1 MTSSDSRSGF
11 PFGAPVSA
19 VLAGLATVA
28 VPLLTTP
35 STAWPQERGE
45 PDPDPLAAADARRV
59 TLDEA
64 VSLALRRN
72 PALAAA
78 RGDLGVAEADR
89 MGAWGGFLPIVEL
102 GYGHSRSSTGRLDP
116 TGQSITN
123 TSWTA
128 QLTGSYDLF
137 SGFRRVANVR
147 AAGDRLEAA
156 EARLEEARYR
166 TVMDVKGAF
175 FGAVARRELASVEA
189 DRVRR
194 QEAQLDSVQV
204 QLELGRVSR
213 PDLLR
218 SQVGLNNARLALIRA
233 ENAARAANF
242 RLARTLGVEQPVA
255 PVEAA
260 ELGLVRVTLPR
271 GEIEAAAL
279 EAGPS
284 VARAR
289 AEAEAAEAEVGAARS
304 DYFPEL
310 SVTGGYAWSAEDFPP
325 ERRSWQVYVYGSV
338 PLFDGLG
345 RESRMDRAG
354 ARAERARAEVRR
366 VELELRA
373 AVDSAFSVIAAARR
387 AVDVASRTVELVRQE
402 LEMQRELFSLGRG
415 SILELQEAQIS
426 LRQAETDRIQALFDH
441 HMAVAQLEYLVG
453 RSVTDREPLARVR
466 GGEVS
471 GADAEAVSASE
482 GIR

>member
-1 MTSSDSRSGF
+1 MTSGFRSGF
-11 PFGAPVSA
+11 SFGAPASV
-19 VLAGLATVA
+19 VLAGIAVVA

-35 STAWPQERGE
+35 SAAWPQERE
-45 PDPDPLAAADARRV
+45 EPDPLAAPDARRL

-72 PALAAA
+72 PALAAT
-78 RGDLGVAEADR
+78 RSDLGVAEADR
-89 MGAWGGFLPIVEL
+89 MGAWGGFLPTVDL

-116 TGQSITN
+116 TGQTITN
-123 TSWTA
+123 TSWTV
-128 QLTGSYDLF
+128 QLTGTYDLF
-137 SGFRRVANVR
+137 SGFRRMADVR
-147 AAGDRLEAA
+147 AAGDRVAAA
-156 EARLEEARYR
+156 EARLQEARYR
-166 TVMDVKGAF
+166 TVMDVKAAF

-218 SQVGLNNARLALIRA
+218 SRVGLNNARLALIRA
-233 ENAARAANF
+233 ENAARATNF
-242 RLARTLGVEQPVA
+242 RLARTLGLEEPVA
-255 PVEAA
+255 PVEKA
-260 ELGLVRVTLPR
+260 ELRLVEVVLGRE
-271 GEIEAAAL
+271 EIAAAAL
-279 EAGPS
+279 DAGPS
-284 VARAR
+284 VVRAR

-310 SVTGGYAWSAEDFPP
+310 SVSGGYAWSAEDFPP

-354 ARAERARAEVRR
+354 ARAEQARAEVRSA
-366 VELELRA
+366 ELELRA
-373 AVDSAFSVIAAARR
+373 AVDSAFSVIEAAGR
-387 AVDVASRTVELVRQE
+387 AVDLASRTVELSRQE

-415 SILELQEAQIS
+415 SVLELQEAQIS
-426 LRQAETDRIQALFDH
+426 LRQSEADRIQALFDH

-453 RSVTDREPLARVR
+453 RSVTEREPLAGVR
-466 GGEVS
+466 GGEVI
-471 GADAEAVSASE
+471 GADPEAVSASE
-482 GIR
+482 GVR